1 MSKRTAIAMA
11 GLVGLLQM
19 KIFHYAE
26 IHWADA
32 LGANASLCT
41 LLFVAVCAV
50 LAVVR
55 RFNEPVCET
64 VCGTFGWAVSMATG
78 DATAV
83 LLASSYVGSTLQGVA
98 HELTGEKPTL
108 GGYLETVSGAEQN
121 QVADEVGHTTFF
133 PALLLQACCQSA
145 AGEGKR

>member
-1 MSKRTAIAMA
+1 M
-11 GLVGLLQM
+11 GP
-19 KIFHYAE
+19 
-26 IHWADA
+26 
-32 LGANASLCT
+32 LGPKGPLCT
-41 LLFVAVCAV
+41 LLFMAVCAV

-55 RFNEPVCET
+55 RFNEPLCET

-78 DATAV
+78 DETAV
-83 LLASSYVGSTLQGVA
+83 LLTSSYVGSTLQGVA

-145 AGEGKR
+145 FKGGRSKRQ